1 MGILFKKLVA
11 DCLVTE
17 SSLGREREREKEER
31 WKKGERAETS
41 VYFTWS
47 WAFSSPSTHN
57 ITGFRENKPLREM
70 PRLTL

>member
-1 MGILFKKLVA
+1 MLCPEAYEESLEACKQRREIL
-11 DCLVTE
+11 E
-17 SSLGREREREKEER
+17 
-31 WKKGERAETS
+31 KKGERAETS